1 MFTFKI
7 DLAPFEEQVKRM
19 DAAIDQMPFALS
31 RALNDAAND
40 AYEYLIEETWP
51 KAVKVRNASFLR
63 WALRTKWSTKYDLE
77 VEIFDNTPDQRAHLA
92 LHASGGVK
100 LPKGAH
106 LVVPTDNV
114 SRGASGVRQSQRPA
128 NMPNKVVKG
137 NKIYQAVGRGK
148 NKHLRLM
155 YILTPKVQQPADV
168 PFFEDFE
175 TIMRESSQRHFA
187 KRMMEAMRTRK

>member
-63 WALRTKWSTKYDLE
+63 WAMRTKFSTKYDLE

-92 LHASGGVK
+92 LHAEGGVK

-106 LVVPTDNV
+106 LIVPTDNV
-114 SRGASGVRQSQRPA
+114 SRGASGVRQSQKPA
-128 NMPNKVVKG
+128 NMVGKVVKG
-137 NKIYQAVGRGK
+137 NKIYQAIGRGK
-148 NKHLRLM
+148 TKHLKLM
-155 YILTPKVQQPADV
+155 YVLVPRTQQPKDV
-168 PFFEDFE
+168 PFHEDFE
-175 TIMRESSQRHFA
+175 QIMIESSRRHF
-187 KRMMEAMRTRK
+187 KERMIQAMRSRK